1 MSCIE
6 ALRARILPGHEPLPS
21 ATKEFKRRL
30 WFTSL
35 QVLLN
40 CWWSPLWTRAVGGTH
55 ATFDLLA
62 PISLRLVQGHG
73 EVNYA
78 FDWLATSEH

>member
-1 MSCIE
+1 MFSVAYLFLMELLSIMILFGSMSCIA

-40 CWWSPLWTRAVGGTH
+40 CWWSLRDRSGPGLWVGRMPPPTC
-55 ATFDLLA
+55 
-62 PISLRLVQGHG
+62 
-73 EVNYA
+73 
-78 FDWLATSEH
+78 